1 MNPVH
6 LSVKERMNEINQS
19 FGMRKTCTCT
29 IKYVGMV
36 FFKKIATSKLY
47 MTNCM

>member
-19 FGMRKTCTCT
+19 FGMSCVR
-29 IKYVGMV
+29 V
-36 FFKKIATSKLY
+36 KKF
-47 MTNCM
+47 NNNDDN